1 MTKTLPALFEPPA
14 WCPKVRWKSIAKF
27 SQFPQAEKHQQ
38 KTSGS
43 SLFCPFFL
51 GKPGQITQRC
61 LFRGKQRL
69 KVEGPVFVHL
79 DSGLRTKHTQ
89 NYHTNLPPP
98 RVQKP
103 RRFTQCDVFFPSN
116 LEKRERRQ
124 LRGAERRGPQGLPQ
138 PKGCED
144 QLTINAKR

>member
-1 MTKTLPALFEPPA
+1 M
-14 WCPKVRWKSIAKF
+14 
-27 SQFPQAEKHQQ
+27 PQSEMEKHSKIQSVPTGRDTPA

-51 GKPGQITQRC
+51 AKPGQITQRC
-61 LFRGKQRL
+61 LLRGKQRL
-69 KVEGPVFVHL
+69 KVEGPFQTLVFVHL

-144 QLTINAKR
+144 QPTINAKR